1 MIYSVLGEGHSMRV
15 AFLALTAVAAVLFAA
30 PTDARESQ
38 PCIPKATEA
47 LPHVSGLVIKQ
58 TRTRPV
64 STAILSTW
72 QGQSRPIIVDIVDID
87 VIAAGAQETYSFMC
101 VVTRGA
107 AFVQRTMN

>member
-1 MIYSVLGEGHSMRV
+1 MRV
-15 AFLALTAVAAVLFAA
+15 ALLALTAVAVVLFAI
-30 PTDARESQ
+30 PTDARDSQ

-64 STAILSTW
+64 SAAVVSTW
-72 QGQSRPIIVDIVDID
+72 QGQSRPIIVDID
-87 VIAAGAQETYSFMC
+87 VVAAEAQETYSFMC

>member
-1 MIYSVLGEGHSMRV
+1 MRV

-47 LPHVSGLVIKQ
+47 LPHISGLVVKQ

-64 STAILSTW
+64 STAVLSTW
-72 QGQSRPIIVDIVDID
+72 QGQSRPIIVDID
-87 VIAAGAQETYSFMC
+87 VVAAGAQETYSFMC

>member
-1 MIYSVLGEGHSMRV
+1 MRV
-15 AFLALTAVAAVLFAA
+15 ALLALTVSTALFDVTSAG
-30 PTDARESQ
+30 AREAQ

-64 STAILSTW
+64 SAAVLSTW
-72 QGQSRPIIVDIVDID
+72 QGQSRPIIVDID
-87 VIAAGAQETYSFMC
+87 VVADGAQETYSFMC

>member
-1 MIYSVLGEGHSMRV
+1 MRV
-15 AFLALTAVAAVLFAA
+15 ALLALTAVAVVLFAI
-30 PTDARESQ
+30 PTDARDSQ

-64 STAILSTW
+64 STAVLSTW
-72 QGQSRPIIVDIVDID
+72 QGQSRPIIVDID
-87 VIAAGAQETYSFMC
+87 VVAAGAQETYSFMC

>member
-1 MIYSVLGEGHSMRV
+1 MRV
-15 AFLALTAVAAVLFAA
+15 VLLALAVATALFDATPA
-30 PTDARESQ
+30 DAREGQ

-47 LPHVSGLVIKQ
+47 LPHLPGLLVKQ

-64 STAILSTW
+64 SAAILSTW
-72 QGQSRPIIVDIVDID
+72 QGQSRPIIVDIDFVADG
-87 VIAAGAQETYSFMC
+87 AAETYSFMC

>member
-64 STAILSTW
+64 STAVLSTW
-72 QGQSRPIIVDIVDID
+72 QGQSRPIIVDID
-87 VIAAGAQETYSFMC
+87 VVAAGAQETYSFIC

>member
-1 MIYSVLGEGHSMRV
+1 MRV

-47 LPHVSGLVIKQ
+47 LPHISGLVIKQ

-64 STAILSTW
+64 STAVLLTW
-72 QGQSRPIIVDIVDID
+72 QGQSRPIIVDID
-87 VIAAGAQETYSFMC
+87 VVAAGAQETYSFMC

>member
-1 MIYSVLGEGHSMRV
+1 MIYSEPDEGHSMRW
-15 AFLALTAVAAVLFAA
+15 ALLALTVMVAFFVAATA
-30 PTDARESQ
+30 DARESQ

-47 LPHVSGLVIKQ
+47 LPHVSGLVVKQ

-64 STAILSTW
+64 SAAVLSTW
-72 QGQSRPIIVDIVDID
+72 QGQSRPIIVDIDIVAD
-87 VIAAGAQETYSFMC
+87 GTQETYSFMC

>member
-1 MIYSVLGEGHSMRV
+1 MRV
-15 AFLALTAVAAVLFAA
+15 ALLALTVMTALFDAA
-30 PTDARESQ
+30 PASAREGQ

-47 LPHVSGLVIKQ
+47 LPHLPGLSIKQ

-64 STAILSTW
+64 SAAILSTW
-72 QGQSRPIIVDIVDID
+72 QGQSRPIIVDIDFVADG
-87 VIAAGAQETYSFMC
+87 AAETYSFMC

>member
-1 MIYSVLGEGHSMRV
+1 MRV
-15 AFLALTAVAAVLFAA
+15 ALLALTAVAAVLFAA

-47 LPHVSGLVIKQ
+47 LPHISGLVVKQ

-64 STAILSTW
+64 STAVLSTW
-72 QGQSRPIIVDIVDID
+72 QGQSRPIIVDID
-87 VIAAGAQETYSFMC
+87 VVAAGAQETYSFMC

>member
-1 MIYSVLGEGHSMRV
+1 MFYSELDGRHPMRIFRLAITAMA
-15 AFLALTAVAAVLFAA
+15 AFMAAASA
-30 PTDARESQ
+30 NARESR

-47 LPHVSGLVIKQ
+47 LPHVSGLLIKQ

-64 STAILSTW
+64 SAAIMSTW
-72 QGQSRPIIVDIVDID
+72 QGQSRPIIVDIDFVANG
-87 VIAAGAQETYSFMC
+87 AAETYSFMC